1 MGRVD
6 EDDKKKLRDCDEV
19 TEEVTEEVPSA
30 TEPDRENSTASQDTV
45 LGSSINKSNEIN
57 LVGYVSPR
65 YGCLAVI
72 DSLIEKKNQK
82 KISGILKDY
91 NLNFS
96 KSFDFNT
103 KKVSFNDII
112 PYFEKIG
119 SIILINIELCL
130 IHDNETFYLI
140 SLPGDYIT
148 NLGVNTFSDS
158 MDKSLLAAEKFKE
171 ILKPISTLNEI
182 NMEMNW
188 YYFSHP
194 KVKNYYLTERLDD
207 VFIKEAYPYLDVDQ
221 LIEGYLESSE
231 PVLILLGPPGTGKT
245 RLIRYILRKIHDL
258 YGAVRVA
265 FTSDQ
270 YVIENSEIFLDFL
283 LGKSAALVI
292 EDIDY
297 HLRPRKE
304 GNTAMYNFLT
314 ASNSIV
320 INYFAQKKIILSTN
334 LPDVK
339 NIDEA
344 LIRPGRCYDTIETR
358 ALFNEEAQ
366 KLMEVLGKDERLSE
380 KKYTIAEIFNIE
392 NRRSKMK
399 TTGF

>member
-1 MGRVD
+1 MEVVD
-6 EDDKKKLRDCDEV
+6 EIPDEQADVTCANCDDEGKETPGPAEGSENIKDVILYK
-19 TEEVTEEVPSA
+19 
-30 TEPDRENSTASQDTV
+30 PDKT
-45 LGSSINKSNEIN
+45 N

-65 YGCLAVI
+65 YGCLAFI

-82 KISGILKDY
+82 KINDILKNYD
-91 NLNFS
+91 LNFS
-96 KSFDFNT
+96 KFFDFNT
-103 KKVSFNDII
+103 KKVIFNDII

-119 SIILINIELCL
+119 SIILLNIELCL

-140 SLPGDYIT
+140 SLPGNHIT
-148 NLGVNTFSDS
+148 NLGVTIFSDS
-158 MDKSLLAAEKFKE
+158 MDKSLLAVEKFKE
-171 ILKPISTLNEI
+171 ILKPTGTLNEI

-221 LIEGYLESSE
+221 LIKGYLESSE

-245 RLIRYILRKIHDL
+245 RLIRYILKKIHDL
-258 YGAVRVA
+258 YGVVKVA

-297 HLRPRKE
+297 HLRSRKD

-320 INYFAQKKIILSTN
+320 INYFANKKIILSTN
-334 LPDVK
+334 LADVN

-344 LIRPGRCYDTIETR
+344 LIRPGRCFDTIETR

-366 KLMEVLGKDERLSE
+366 KLMEVLGKDECLSE
-380 KKYTIAEIFNIE
+380 KKYTIAEIFNIG
-392 NRRSKMK
+392 NRHSKMK
-399 TTGF
+399 KAGF